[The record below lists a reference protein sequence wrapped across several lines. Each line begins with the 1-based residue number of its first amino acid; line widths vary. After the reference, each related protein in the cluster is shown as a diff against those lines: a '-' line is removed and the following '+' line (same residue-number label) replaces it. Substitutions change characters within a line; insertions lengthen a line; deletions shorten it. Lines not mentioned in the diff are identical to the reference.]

1 MSAYKVEL
9 RERLELA
16 LIIFNHAHA
25 CGYGNNYYFWALK
38 KRSAYPS
45 LITYTMENI
54 TDLFMTIIH
63 QSPSIDIAESEFR
76 KMLVD
81 DPELRRSYREYCREI
96 GSSERRGFLDF
107 CDTYMESQDDVW
119 NTLSDFDNIE

>member
-1 MSAYKVEL
+1 
-9 RERLELA
+9 
-16 LIIFNHAHA
+16 
-25 CGYGNNYYFWALK
+25 
-38 KRSAYPS
+38 
-45 LITYTMENI
+45 MENI

-63 QSPSIDIAESEFR
+63 QSPSIDIAESEFQ

-96 GSSERRGFLDF
+96 GTSERRGFLDF